1 MKIKIQKLIM
11 MINNILIS
19 PVKLATFM
27 GYIILCFV
35 IWSLGYQYIPDFP
48 YDKISNLYRIIFSV
62 FIAEM
67 SVIGM
72 VAFVSRFGIPKEA
85 KKIEKILLGLNL
97 YDEKERLPALIN
109 YHKKDYKTTYELYS
123 PTVSIKRYLD
133 AKEDLRNRLN
143 LDSLNISY
151 IVDNQYIRIEGYPKF
166 NPPQVMHWKDEF
178 LHKDD
183 FVLNLGEKIEGSVL
197 CDLSKTPHMLIGG
210 QTGSGKSVLLDLI
223 LHQCILKNALIKIAD
238 FKGGID
244 FYQYADKT
252 KIITSLEELNNM
264 LSEVCEIIQER
275 TDILVKSKTRDI
287 SEYNKK
293 HPDDAIQRIIVVID
307 EFAEAMIQ
315 SKTYTKEKNN
325 LIEEN
330 KRFLET
336 IARIGRAMGIHLI
349 LCMQRPDSRALEGQ
363 IKANLGYKICGAAD
377 KILSDIV
384 LDNYMAAEELNSEEN
399 EKGWFILKDRKFKAY
414 YYKENFDEREN
425 QYKG

>member
-1 MKIKIQKLIM
+1 MA
-11 MINNILIS
+11 INNILTS
-19 PVKLATFM
+19 PVKLVMFM

-35 IWSLGYQYIPDFP
+35 IWSLGYQHIPDFP
-48 YDKISNLYRIIFSV
+48 YDKISNLYKIIFSV
-62 FIAEM
+62 FTAEM

-72 VAFVSRFGIPKEA
+72 IAFLSRVGIPKES
-85 KKIEKILLGLNL
+85 KKIEEILSGLNFFDENGCL
-97 YDEKERLPALIN
+97 PVLMDYCKRDCKKTYDI
-109 YHKKDYKTTYELYS
+109 YS

-143 LDSLNISY
+143 LDSLKISY

-223 LHQCILKNALIKIAD
+223 LHQCVLKDALIKIAD

-264 LSEVCEIIQER
+264 LNEMCEIIQER

-287 SEYNKK
+287 SEYNKE
-293 HPDDAIQRIIVVID
+293 HPDDTIQRIVIVID

-315 SKTYTKEKNN
+315 SKAYTKEKNN

-330 KRFLET
+330 KKFLET

-363 IKANLGYKICGAAD
+363 LKANLGHRICGEAD
-377 KILSDIV
+377 KTLSEIV
-384 LDNYMAAEELNSEEN
+384 LDNYMAAEEIDNENN
-399 EKGWFILKDRKFKAY
+399 EKGWFILQPDRKFKAY
-414 YYKENFDEREN
+414 YYEEKTDEGED
-425 QYKG
+425 QYQG